1 MTEPTNLRNRGSDA
15 GLLLLRVGAGLS
27 LCLLFGITKWKDAL
41 RYMHTGQWSFVDFN
55 RKVGLPLPVLVAYLQ
70 TLNESLAAFLVACG
84 LFTRYAAA
92 CLFIGFAVATYCS
105 LKVGEAA
112 WLTAA
117 YFALMFAAISLTG
130 SGKLSIDYALKSRA
144 AARNAHSGSS

>member
-1 MTEPTNLRNRGSDA
+1 MTELSTMRNRRSDT

-27 LCLLFGITKWKDAL
+27 LCLIFGVEKWKDAVH
-41 RYMHTGQWSFVDFN
+41 YMHTGQWSFVDFN
-55 RKVGLPLPVLVAYLQ
+55 RKVGLPLPVLAAFLQ

-84 LFTRYAAA
+84 LFTRYAAT
-92 CLFIGFAVATYCS
+92 CLFVGFSVATYCS

-117 YFALMFAAISLTG
+117 YFALMFATAALTG
-130 SGKLSIDYALKSRA
+130 PGMFSIDYMLNSRTA
-144 AARNAHSGSS
+144 VRSSSAKGS

>member
-1 MTEPTNLRNRGSDA
+1 MDDSSSARNRGSDA

-27 LCLLFGITKWKDAL
+27 LCLIFGLSKWKDAL
-41 RYMHTGQWSFVDFN
+41 HYMHTGQWSFIDFN
-55 RKVGLPLPVLVAYLQ
+55 RKVGLPAPVFVAYLE

-92 CLFIGFAVATYCS
+92 CVFIGFAATYCS

-117 YFALMFAAISLTG
+117 YFALMFATIALTG
-130 SGKLSIDYALKSRA
+130 PGTFSIDFILKSRA
-144 AARNAHSGSS
+144 ATRGSGAKGL

>member
-1 MTEPTNLRNRGSDA
+1 MAELSGMRSRGSDA

-27 LCLLFGITKWKDAL
+27 LCLIFGVEKWKDAVHH
-41 RYMHTGQWSFVDFN
+41 MQTGQWSFVDFN

-84 LFTRYAAA
+84 LFTRYAAT
-92 CLFIGFAVATYCS
+92 CLFVGFGVATYCS
-105 LKVGEAA
+105 LKVGETA

-117 YFALMFAAISLTG
+117 YFALMFATIALIG
-130 SGKLSIDYALKSRA
+130 PGKLSIDYVLKCRA
-144 AARNAHSGSS
+144 EARKAHSGSS

>member
-1 MTEPTNLRNRGSDA
+1 M

-27 LCLLFGITKWKDAL
+27 LCLIFGVEKWKDAVH
-41 RYMHTGQWSFVDFN
+41 YMHTGQWSFVDFN
-55 RKVGLPLPVLVAYLQ
+55 RKVGLPLPVLVAFLQ

-92 CLFIGFAVATYCS
+92 CVFIGFAVATYCS

-117 YFALMFAAISLTG
+117 YFALMFATIALTG
-130 SGKLSIDYALKSRA
+130 PGTFSIDFILRSRA
-144 AARNAHSGSS
+144 AIRNSGTKGS